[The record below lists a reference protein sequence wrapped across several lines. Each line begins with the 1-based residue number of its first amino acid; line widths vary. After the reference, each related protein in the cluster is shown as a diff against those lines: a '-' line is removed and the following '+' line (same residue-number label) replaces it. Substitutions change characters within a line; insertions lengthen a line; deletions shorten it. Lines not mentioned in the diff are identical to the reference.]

1 MTLDNQ
7 IQEIVAREMK
17 NGGFSGSHEV
27 KQMNEKPHISGCINT
42 NGLNKISIGYNPEY
56 NQEKL
61 SLMTRDVSR
70 HEVNHK
76 KYKGFNGCPRNLEY
90 HVEKIYEPIA
100 DVLSEK
106 GFNSSDAHYVANVLE
121 DSILHSDLSGRFA
134 LDGISEAF
142 SDAGRSTENQQYTP
156 FYDAHVKLNMFL
168 WGNKKHKRQLKKYFV
183 HDNKKQEK
191 ISEVVQK
198 FIERSGLKEIG
209 RDRNSIRNFL
219 NDENNWKKI
228 SGIYAEEFSKLMES
242 NYAMPI
248 FNHSGKGTKGRESES
263 RGIVEGNEF
272 DYEMEKEEYKMK
284 RVQRNYDS
292 KDKKPSLMDSF
303 ESLDLLYQS
312 LAKKLNF
319 KPETYT
325 ESEQRPVFFYGER
338 PFDPDRDNSRH
349 VVLGIN
355 EDGKV
360 ELKKRRYGETMDIPH
375 KISPK
380 GFPETRFCLMD
391 TSGSMKYNPNNEMDS
406 TGNLTNVGKT
416 GIIKWGDNSKY
427 HYALLGWYGLLE
439 YLKYTHQLDQT
450 TIGLGNFSNE
460 TRVSHGLEAAKRNA
474 LTPQFQ
480 GTKIE
485 PEKIRDM
492 FRGEGNLIYTI
503 SDGEIENWS
512 SIRNEFIKKAKEHSY
527 FHLQIGSGNEM
538 TKDLGRNGMNVVEI
552 HDANDLANKVIEITD
567 ENFRGAKQ

>member
-183 HDNKKQEK
+183 HDKEKQEK

-198 FIERSGLKEIG
+198 FLERSGLKEIG
-209 RDRNSIRNFL
+209 KDRNSIKNFL

-272 DYEMEKEEYKMK
+272 DYEMEKEEYKIK

-292 KDKKPSLMDSF
+292 KDKKPSL
-303 ESLDLLYQS
+303 
-312 LAKKLNF
+312 
-319 KPETYT
+319 
-325 ESEQRPVFFYGER
+325 
-338 PFDPDRDNSRH
+338 DR
-349 VVLGIN
+349 
-355 EDGKV
+355 
-360 ELKKRRYGETMDIPH
+360 
-375 KISPK
+375 
-380 GFPETRFCLMD
+380 
-391 TSGSMKYNPNNEMDS
+391 
-406 TGNLTNVGKT
+406 
-416 GIIKWGDNSKY
+416 
-427 HYALLGWYGLLE
+427 
-439 YLKYTHQLDQT
+439 
-450 TIGLGNFSNE
+450 
-460 TRVSHGLEAAKRNA
+460 
-474 LTPQFQ
+474 
-480 GTKIE
+480 
-485 PEKIRDM
+485 
-492 FRGEGNLIYTI
+492 
-503 SDGEIENWS
+503 
-512 SIRNEFIKKAKEHSY
+512 
-527 FHLQIGSGNEM
+527 
-538 TKDLGRNGMNVVEI
+538 
-552 HDANDLANKVIEITD
+552 
-567 ENFRGAKQ
+567 